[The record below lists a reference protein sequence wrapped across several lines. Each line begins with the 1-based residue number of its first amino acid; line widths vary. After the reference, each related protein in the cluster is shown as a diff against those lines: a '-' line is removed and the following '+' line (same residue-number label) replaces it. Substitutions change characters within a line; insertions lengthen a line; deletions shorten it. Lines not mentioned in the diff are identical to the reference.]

1 MEPVSAVGLA
11 SSIIT
16 FVEFSFKLVTG
27 ALEVYWSVDG
37 TLEENARLERVIGD
51 LNSIVDDLGKKG
63 GGGSRNERAIRD
75 LAVECQADAALL
87 IDLLKSL
94 KVPGRR
100 TLWRSVATQWKA
112 LLKKDEIRDLK
123 ERLREYRSEIM
134 LNLMLL
140 LR

>member
-16 FVEFSFKLVTG
+16 FVEFAFKLVTG
-27 ALEVYWSVDG
+27 ALEVYRSVDG

-63 GGGSRNERAIRD
+63 GGGCRSERAIRD
-75 LAVECQADAALL
+75 LAVECQADAELL
-87 IDLLKSL
+87 VDILKSL

-100 TLWRSVATQWKA
+100 TLWKSVTAQWKA
-112 LLKKDEIRDLK
+112 LLRKDEITGLK